1 MILAILVC
9 FNLFAFVYAK
19 DVGSSPQFKK
29 NMTFA
34 SANKRRLETILITVG
49 SSTNLSKT
57 ITPSVPNGQV
67 LQCPE
72 TITKSERK
80 NPDYDDVDDAFGVS
94 VSSSNQMTVTRT
106 DARQSW
112 SMNLQFECTITDGS
126 SSGGKYAVTQPVVT
140 VPTFQTIQ
148 RNVARDGVKVCVN
161 QTTMSNSLN
170 DASTSYLELLPLS
183 NNPNTTKIGV
193 TTKITTPIVTAYGH
207 HTRRG
212 FYTEYTSHNTASSL
226 CTSLGSSLC
235 SREDLCPGFNPA
247 TMKTKVNY
255 LPRFQDI
262 PGKPGVNNL
271 GGVWVPVSDQVHG
284 SQLLE
289 WVHLGS
295 SKSDSGVCKLYSEQ
309 NQMVNNRISSC
320 GSSPA
325 GYGGKGGMAYN
336 SGDER
341 GCKNSATVCCDT
353 KNASTSVC
361 ANANTI
367 CAHGISPSS
376 TEICCNS
383 NSTSASSASSSSFC
397 GLIDYEHFESSSHQN
412 QNQWRNIDLALPGC
426 RLIDYLR
433 VQDGYQIEIATGR
446 DGTGSVT
453 GFQTD
458 GTSVDLF
465 AIGGG
470 TRLVIQSLRIT
481 RALVPLTPW
490 YRRKRIANT
499 FLFELKSVAANSIE
513 NDWLKSVSFGMKYNC
528 NLNTADQTINVQF
541 DCLTKYFSIKDVNA
555 LNERDG
561 CGWID
566 ISTWNRIVKPSGS
579 VNVVPKWL
587 YTDKN
592 GWILSSSQNVLSG
605 TKNDIFASSYG
616 DPLIDNVDVN
626 NNVDYIDGVQ
636 MREEDNIRGV
646 WSYKA
651 EFVNC

>member
-29 NMTFA
+29 TMTFA

-49 SSTNLSKT
+49 SSTNPSKT

-284 SQLLE
+284 PQLLE

-353 KNASTSVC
+353 ALESTSVC

-513 NDWLKSVSFGMKYNC
+513 NNWLKSVSFGMKYNC

-616 DPLIDNVDVN
+616 DPLIDNVNVN